1 MIYGNISPDNISLNP
16 IETALRLKTEKG
28 YTNFMIEECFT
39 ELKENLNL
47 KYIAERVK
55 IKKDGFKFDL
65 GFGEFESKSLEKNL
79 GDCNEAFVFLI
90 TLGFEC
96 DRLLNKLS
104 YISPAKHFICDALA
118 SSLAESVCDKAE
130 EIIKDG
136 LSCRVRFSP
145 GYGDLPLCV
154 QPRLLDMLSAEKIC
168 GITIND
174 SYLMSPS
181 KTITCIMGIEK

>member
-1 MIYGNISPDNISLNP
+1 MIYGNISPDDISLNP
-16 IETALRLKTEKG
+16 IETSLRLKTEKG
-28 YTNFMIEECFT
+28 YTNSQIEECF
-39 ELKENLNL
+39 KEIKKNLNL

-55 IKKDGFKFDL
+55 IKKNGFKFDL

-130 EIIKDG
+130 EITK
-136 LSCRVRFSP
+136 SRVRTSF
-145 GYGDLPLCV
+145 
-154 QPRLLDMLSAEKIC
+154 
-168 GITIND
+168 
-174 SYLMSPS
+174 
-181 KTITCIMGIEK
+181 

>member
-1 MIYGNISPDNISLNP
+1 MIYGNISPDDISLNP

-28 YTNFMIEECFT
+28 YTNSQIEECF
-39 ELKENLNL
+39 KEIKKNLNL

-55 IKKDGFKFDL
+55 IKKNGFKFDL

-130 EIIKDG
+130 EIIRVG
-136 LSCRVRFSP
+136 IPCRVRFSP
-145 GYGDLPLCV
+145 GYGDLPLSV
-154 QPRLLDMLSAEKIC
+154 QPRLLEMLNADKLC